1 MKTSPTS
8 PASSGAEPGDTAV
21 ASKRLRLATFL
32 DEADEGFFDLLS
44 PATYSERVSEFVS
57 VYGNINSE
65 WLPTRE
71 QLSALRSRLLDNDIP
86 YCDFKVW
93 QTNQRHRLREARQS
107 AWVVNADGEFK
118 KVSQPG
124 LPSYEAWRD
133 SFRVFKFGMLVLK
146 EGSLANYE
154 VYSSTIQRLHDTFPM
169 HWGLVYRADD
179 LLRSSKLV
187 SYKRPNCSWGTALA
201 LAAEDAAFWREHV
214 DLCVL
219 RILAAGGPPAQSSG
233 GASNVSNNNVGN
245 NNNSGNGNG
254 PAAAKDA
261 ASRGARR
268 RRREVCYAYQTGAC
282 PVPDGTPCP
291 NVCVGGLR
299 RAYESTKLMP
309 DGRVAFRHIRLRLE
323 KLVRCHF
330 TELSNVLSSSPLSP
344 ISESVVEQ
352 ARSIIVEECG
362 GDEADKLPSHAA
374 SPLRGRLWSI
384 LQQKAHDVD
393 DAVPSW
399 LSTGASIGI
408 ESAIPYRYVFPH
420 CSEAN
425 AEPSLG
431 EISEGD
437 GNGVDIADYLRSF
450 QGSDLSNYASAEDL
464 RDTTLSLL
472 EAEEQKGFCH
482 RFSSMDEVS
491 SYVGS
496 ADVALTKLGLRPKP
510 HTDPVKYRI
519 IADARANALNRCVNC
534 DEHILLPR
542 VQDVVSDVLD
552 LCDRG
557 SSVDEKGCLS
567 LELFSIDVEAAFRLI
582 PVKREDLKFQV
593 VFFADSYWVFDTLM
607 FGVASSPVIWCRT
620 MAQAARFAQLL
631 FTSDELRLNTFM
643 DDPLFVVRGCSKNAR
658 RILLLVALVL
668 WRAIGIPFAYHKGM
682 IGRKVRW
689 VGFDFELQPSG
700 ISVAVPQSKLD
711 DAIPLLQEALSLGG
725 RAPST
730 LLRKICGKCCWMGQ
744 VTPFMYSLLSPVWS
758 VVGKTESAW
767 VAMGPIRTSLQW
779 ILAFLLF
786 AAARS
791 SERLSS
797 FGFRRLF
804 DVRFR
809 RPSLSAAIVVDA
821 STTGYGGILV
831 LDGKLAR
838 WFSEKVSDDDLRK
851 FSASRGNSK
860 FQALWETLAILIAL
874 RLWKNRLP
882 STVGIVCQSD
892 SRSAL
897 GAALRLRSRSPTI
910 NAVVRDLALD
920 AAVDV
925 RVLHVLY
932 EHVPSKLNYLADSLS
947 RRFEGS
953 LESAVPSE
961 LGGVPRDFC
970 AARDD
975 SFWRL
980 SLCGAASLPRSDLR

>member
-1 MKTSPTS
+1 FGERAGSICSMAPFPSRLKEADIPIAPLLDHARVDAASWKTACSELSGKEDGISLVSDLGFLNPRDVAVFLEASNLKAVPKARIGLLFDMCREHCGLPPVMKISPTS
-8 PASSGAEPGDTAV
+8 RASSGAEPGDTAV

-187 SYKRPNCSWGTALA
+187 SYKRPDCSWGTALA

-219 RILAAGGPPAQSSG
+219 RNLAAGGPQLSPRGAPATSATATTTTPVATVMARRQRRMQRQEALVVGVVRSAMPTRPGPAQCRMAHLAPMVGSTSAWVAG
-233 GASNVSNNNVGN
+233 VLIRFLAGASGN
-245 NNNSGNGNG
+245 QQPPG
-254 PAAAKDA
+254 A
-261 ASRGARR
+261 ASSL
-268 RRREVCYAYQTGAC
+268 
-282 PVPDGTPCP
+282 
-291 NVCVGGLR
+291 CVGGLR

-330 TELSNVLSSSPLSP
+330 TELSNVLSSSPPSP

-408 ESAIPYRYVFPH
+408 ECAIPYRCVFPH

-425 AEPSLG
+425 AEPSLS
-431 EISEGD
+431 EITEGD
-437 GNGVDIADYLRSF
+437 LNGVDIADYLRSF

-519 IADARANALNRCVNC
+519 IADARANSLNRCVTC

-567 LELFSIDVEAAFRLI
+567 MELFSIDVEAAFRLI
-582 PVKREDLKFQV
+582 PVRREDLKFQV

-620 MAQAARFAQLL
+620 MAQAARFAQLM

-643 DDPLFVVRGCSKNAR
+643 DDPLFVVRGCSENAR
-658 RILLLVALVL
+658 RILLLVAL
-668 WRAIGIPFAYHKGM
+668 
-682 IGRKVRW
+682 
-689 VGFDFELQPSG
+689 
-700 ISVAVPQSKLD
+700 
-711 DAIPLLQEALSLGG
+711 
-725 RAPST
+725 
-730 LLRKICGKCCWMGQ
+730 
-744 VTPFMYSLLSPVWS
+744 
-758 VVGKTESAW
+758 
-767 VAMGPIRTSLQW
+767 
-779 ILAFLLF
+779 
-786 AAARS
+786 
-791 SERLSS
+791 
-797 FGFRRLF
+797 
-804 DVRFR
+804 
-809 RPSLSAAIVVDA
+809 
-821 STTGYGGILV
+821 
-831 LDGKLAR
+831 
-838 WFSEKVSDDDLRK
+838 
-851 FSASRGNSK
+851 
-860 FQALWETLAILIAL
+860 
-874 RLWKNRLP
+874 
-882 STVGIVCQSD
+882 
-892 SRSAL
+892 
-897 GAALRLRSRSPTI
+897 
-910 NAVVRDLALD
+910 
-920 AAVDV
+920 
-925 RVLHVLY
+925 
-932 EHVPSKLNYLADSLS
+932 
-947 RRFEGS
+947 
-953 LESAVPSE
+953 
-961 LGGVPRDFC
+961 
-970 AARDD
+970 
-975 SFWRL
+975 
-980 SLCGAASLPRSDLR
+980 